1 MAGYRADEPTAW
13 FATAAL
19 TELGLGVVAIVLG
32 WAVGTNVREDIPHW
46 SDVAGLLRAGFWG
59 GLVGVGL
66 VVAMQGLSQLPLP
79 SLERLN
85 QVMDRRYAAILTPL
99 TAPEMLVLAL
109 TAGIG
114 EELLFRGWLQ
124 NWLIRIAETSTAGL
138 PEWGC
143 ACFGWMVSSV
153 AFGLAHPI
161 SRTYVLLAALIGL
174 VLGALYL
181 LTGSLLSSILAHAV
195 YDAILLLM
203 WRRRFPER
211 SSSDGIDA

>member
-1 MAGYRADEPTAW
+1 MAGFRVDEPSAW

-19 TELGLGVVAIVLG
+19 TELGLGVVAMVLG
-32 WAVGTNVREDIPHW
+32 WAVGTNVREGIPQW
-46 SDVAGLLRAGFWG
+46 SDFAGVFRAVVWG

-66 VVAMQGLSQLPLP
+66 VVAMQGVSQLPLP

-85 QVMDRRYAAILTPL
+85 QVMDQRYAAILSPL

-109 TAGIG
+109 TSGIG

-124 NWLIRIAETSTAGL
+124 NWLIRLAESTSAGV
-138 PEWGC
+138 PGWICG
-143 ACFGWMVSSV
+143 CFGWIVASV
-153 AFGLAHPI
+153 AFGMAHPI
-161 SRTYVLLAALIGL
+161 SRTYVLLAGLIGL

-181 LTGSLLSSILAHAV
+181 LTGSLLSCILAHAV

-211 SSSDGIDA
+211 SSSDGSDA

>member
-1 MAGYRADEPTAW
+1 MAGNRADEPSAW
-13 FATAAL
+13 FATAAF

-32 WAVGTNVREDIPHW
+32 WAVGANVREGIPHW
-46 SDVAGLLRAGFWG
+46 SDVSGLLKAGFWG

-66 VVAMQGLSQLPLP
+66 VVAMQALSHLPLP

-85 QVMDRRYAAILTPL
+85 QVMDQRFAAILLPL

-124 NWLIRIAETSTAGL
+124 SWLIRLAEASSSGL
-138 PEWGC
+138 PAWLC
-143 ACFGWMVSSV
+143 AFFGWSV
-153 AFGLAHPI
+153 ASLAFGLAHPI
-161 SRTYVLLAALIGL
+161 SRTYVLLAALIGA

-211 SSSDGIDA
+211 SASNGIDA